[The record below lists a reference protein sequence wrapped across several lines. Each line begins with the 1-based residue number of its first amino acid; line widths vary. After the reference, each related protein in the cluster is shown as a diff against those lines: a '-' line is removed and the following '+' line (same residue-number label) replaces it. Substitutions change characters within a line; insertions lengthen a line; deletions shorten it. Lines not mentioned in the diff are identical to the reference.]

1 MNDFSNLSRRDA
13 LRLASLALLGGV
25 GQARAALDYDGPPIT
40 LRLSHFAPANHPMS
54 KAVGHVW
61 IDSVEKESGGK
72 IKIQAFYGGVLHGA
86 KDGFKAAV
94 NDITDI
100 TPAYVNYAASSFHLT
115 HVLDLPFA
123 FPSAPVAC
131 KVAEELY
138 PKYFKAEYEAM
149 GVLMANMNANGSYN
163 FFTKKP
169 VKSLDDAKG
178 LKMRSAGGESS
189 EILKALGTI
198 PVAVPAPEAYSAFQR
213 GVVDGV
219 AFYNTGAV
227 AYRVSELAKSMT
239 ELKYNN
245 PSNAWAFN
253 RKTFEALPPSVQR
266 FMYVKMRQ
274 LSMMYGIEFDHQDVL
289 SRAKF
294 VEADMAI
301 QSLSPA
307 EMERWKSAVEPLWQA
322 FIDKNE
328 AEGRPAKALVADLRQ
343 LSAKY
348 ASWSNDKL
356 MAEVTEHPVTG
367 IIDGL

>member
-1 MNDFSNLSRRDA
+1 MTPHTRITRRDTLWLAGAA
-13 LRLASLALLGGV
+13 LMGSPFA
-25 GQARAALDYDGPPIT
+25 ARASLDYDGPPIT
-40 LRLSHFAPANHPMS
+40 LRFSHFAPANHPMS

-61 IDSVEKESGGK
+61 LDSVEKDSGGK
-72 IKIQAFYGGVLHGA
+72 VKIQAFYGGVLHGA

-100 TPAYVNYAASSFHLT
+100 TPAYVNYAASSFHLM

-149 GVLMANMNANGSYN
+149 GVLMANLNANGSYN

-169 VKSLDDAKG
+169 VKTLEDAKG

-189 EILKALGTI
+189 EILKALGTV

-245 PSNAWAFN
+245 PGNAWAFN

-266 FMYVKMRQ
+266 FMYGKMRQ

-294 VEADMAI
+294 VDAGMQI
-301 QSLSPA
+301 QTLPPA
-307 EMERWKSAVEPLWQA
+307 ELARWKAAVEPLWQA
-322 FIDKNE
+322 FIEKNE
-328 AEGRPAKALVADLRQ
+328 AQGRPARALVADLRR
-343 LSAKY
+343 LSDKY
-348 ASWSNDKL
+348 ASWSNEQL
-356 MAEVTEHPVTG
+356 MAEATGTPVTG